1 MSLTDAIVGSL
12 REGMVG
18 AISGGV
24 SGSTMILP
32 CLPFESIMTFQA
44 AGKSAFADRP
54 QHTCVRARGHAC
66 CGLCGWQWKANPA

>member
-12 REGMVG
+12 QEGLVG

-44 AGKSAFADRP
+44 AGKSTFADRS
-54 QHTCVRARGHAC
+54 QHTFVRGARCHRC
-66 CGLCGWQWKANPA
+66 CGLCG

>member
-12 REGMVG
+12 REGLVG

-44 AGKSAFADRP
+44 AGKSTFFLTTP
-54 QHTCVRARGHAC
+54 PHLSSKCT
-66 CGLCGWQWKANPA
+66 KS